1 MSEEEKLRNL
11 MLGALYK
18 LGDPQIQD
26 SLLEAWK
33 LSNLFMIMLIL
44 IYLEQNEIPALYDH
58 VTKKWS
64 FQSINLSNDYTSKE
78 EQKELEIEVMPPDV
92 MKIFSNKKRMYFI
105 LTNVN

>member
-1 MSEEEKLRNL
+1 
-11 MLGALYK
+11 
-18 LGDPQIQD
+18 
-26 SLLEAWK
+26 
-33 LSNLFMIMLIL
+33 MIMLIL